1 MGRRVNLRRE
11 FRKGDHVTVH
21 RVDDG
26 VSRMGL
32 FVRQTRRYV
41 VLSAYSIEVDGNLHR
56 MKGDELLIPRD
67 RIDLLER
74 SRP

>member
-1 MGRRVNLRRE
+1 MNLGRE

-26 VSRMGL
+26 ASRVGV

-41 VLSAYSIEVDGNLHR
+41 VLSQYSIEAGGNLHR

-67 RIDLLER
+67 RIDMLER

>member
-1 MGRRVNLRRE
+1 MNLRRE

-26 VSRMGL
+26 ASRVGV

-41 VLSAYSIEVDGNLHR
+41 VLSEYSIDVGGTLHR
-56 MKGDELLIPRD
+56 MTGDELLIPRD
-67 RIDLLER
+67 RIDLIER